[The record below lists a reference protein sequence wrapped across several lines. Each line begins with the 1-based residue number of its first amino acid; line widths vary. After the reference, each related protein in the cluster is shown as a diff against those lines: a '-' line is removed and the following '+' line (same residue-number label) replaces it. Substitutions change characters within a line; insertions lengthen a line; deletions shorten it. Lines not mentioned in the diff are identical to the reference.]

1 MNVKKL
7 GRWLAVG
14 SLLWALPLAVRAD
27 EIVHF
32 TNGAEMTVRSHAV
45 EKEMVKLDLGGN
57 SFITFPMA
65 MVDKIVSAGQDVFL
79 NPAFHPANQAV
90 AGSSGGASGP
100 RSTGSVIADTAL
112 RGGGGSVGLVRQSTP
127 TTAGVM
133 LGEAADQ
140 LNPQGGVG
148 SGSQS
153 VNPNRRAARFNTPER
168 RGFDP
173 GRPVPPGAPAV
184 IMPPMEQA
192 GAPKETN
199 RQISF
204 RPEEI
209 TAPPKPPPPPQPS
222 DSQDNNN
229 DAPPQDD
236 APQDPP
242 ENN

>member
-1 MNVKKL
+1 MNVKKV
-7 GRWLAVG
+7 GRWLAVA

-32 TNGAEMTVRSHAV
+32 TNGAEMTVRSHV
-45 EKEMVKLDLGGN
+45 VDKEMVKLDLGGN

-90 AGSSGGASGP
+90 PGSSNAASAP
-100 RSTGSVIADTAL
+100 RSTGSIIADTAI
-112 RGGGGSVGLVRQSTP
+112 RGGGGSVGLVRQGGAN
-127 TTAGVM
+127 TAGVM

-140 LNPQGGVG
+140 LNPNGGTG
-148 SGSQS
+148 NGSQP
-153 VNPNRRAARFNTPER
+153 VTPNRRAARFNTPER

-184 IMPPMEQA
+184 IMPPTEQA
-192 GAPKETN
+192 GAPKDTI

-222 DSQDNNN
+222 D
-229 DAPPQDD
+229 PQDGGD
-236 APQDPP
+236 QTPPEDPPQDPP